1 MDAQHKRLLHLHDA
15 VHDLGQK
22 MIPKSGGG
30 RDLEK
35 IETLQDRWD
44 ALSLIMDMQAE
55 RVRIKLIF
63 NLISQY
69 YIVHPLFNA
78 FL

>member
-1 MDAQHKRLLHLHDA
+1 MDAQHKRLVHLHDA

-22 MIPKSGGG
+22 MVPKSGGG

-55 RVRIKLIF
+55 RVSNHIKTTEKYV
-63 NLISQY
+63 Y
-69 YIVHPLFNA
+69 YLNH
-78 FL
+78 

>member
-1 MDAQHKRLLHLHDA
+1 MDAQHKRLVHLLDSIHQ
-15 VHDLGQK
+15 LGQK
-22 MIPKSGGG
+22 MTPKGGGG

-55 RVRIKLIF
+55 RVSVIGFIILNKVF
-63 NLISQY
+63 NS
-69 YIVHPLFNA
+69 VTNFS
-78 FL
+78 FEFV